1 MLGISIG
8 FLGFIV
14 VAWVLAKYLHKMPYL
29 GSILL
34 VPATA
39 KSGKEFEANI
49 TTPPESKGQCLN
61 IGDIGEVVSKLRP
74 AGKAK
79 FDASIVDVVAEGEFL
94 DKGTKVEII
103 EVHGNRVVVK
113 KVNS

>member
-1 MLGISIG
+1 
-8 FLGFIV
+8 
-14 VAWVLAKYLHKMPYL
+14 MPYL

-34 VPATA
+34 APAIA
-39 KSGKEFEANI
+39 KSGKEFEVSLSA
-49 TTPPESKGQCLN
+49 PPESKERYLN
-61 IGDIGEVVSKLRP
+61 IGDTGKAVSNLRP

-79 FDASIVDVVAEGEFL
+79 FADSIVDVVAEGEFL
-94 DKGTKVEII
+94 DKGVKVEII